1 MATKRIILR
10 GADIITPDR
19 LITDGSLV
27 IEDGRIADSLQAT
40 PPLGGEDVL
49 WVTGLLA
56 PGFIDL
62 HSDALEKEIRPRPSA
77 AMPLGLALMELDRKL
92 AGHGICTVV
101 HAVSFTETDDNAR
114 SYEEGEAIARAIG
127 QGASAFLVRHLVQAR
142 YELTDTGA
150 APAVHRVIEAGL
162 ARMVSFM
169 DHAPGG
175 RQFKTVPEFVAYN
188 TRALGLDRETVR
200 RLAKE
205 KHRRKREEA
214 PHLEAVVAEVAESA
228 RRHGVLLASHGDE
241 AASHVAWARQ
251 LGATIAEFPVSVEAV
266 AAAKAAGLRVVMGA
280 PNLLR
285 EGSASGNLSALE
297 VFRRGLLDGLCS
309 NYYPASLLHAVV
321 DLVARGHARLAEAFR
336 LVTLHPAQALGM
348 DAESGS
354 LEPGKRA
361 DVVVI
366 GRRRGVAV
374 ITRVLR
380 AGDEIYAAGYQA
392 EPACVAA

>member
-1 MATKRIILR
+1 MATRRIILR

-19 LITDGSLV
+19 VITEGSLV
-27 IEDGRIADSLQAT
+27 IEDGRIAAVLQAT

-49 WVTGLLA
+49 WVTGLIA
-56 PGFIDL
+56 PGLIDL
-62 HSDALEKEIRPRPSA
+62 HSDALEKEIRPRPTA
-77 AMPLGLALMELDRKL
+77 AMPLGLALMEFDRKL

-101 HAVSFTETDDNAR
+101 HAVSFTETDGNAR
-114 SYEEGEAIARAIG
+114 AHEEGEVIAGAIG
-127 QGASAFLVRHLVQAR
+127 QGASDFLVRHLVQAR
-142 YELTDTGA
+142 YEITDMGA
-150 APAVHRVIEAGL
+150 APAVHRVINAGL

-175 RQFKTVPEFVAYN
+175 RQFKTVPAFVAYY
-188 TRALGLDRETVR
+188 TRALGLDREVVH

-214 PHLEAVVAEVAESA
+214 SRLEAMVAEVAASA
-228 RRHGVLLASHGDE
+228 RRHGALLASHDDE
-241 AASHVAWARQ
+241 AASHVAWAQR
-251 LGATIAEFPVSVEAV
+251 LGVTIAEFPVSVEAV
-266 AAAKAAGLRVVMGA
+266 AAAKAAGLHVVMGA

-285 EGSASGNLSALE
+285 GGSASGNLSVLE

-309 NYYPASLLHAVV
+309 DYYPASLLHAVV
-321 DLVARGHARLAEAFR
+321 DLVARGQARLPEAFR

-366 GRRRGVAV
+366 GRRGGVAV

-380 AGDEIYAAGYQA
+380 AGDEIYVAGYQA
-392 EPACVAA
+392 EAACVAA